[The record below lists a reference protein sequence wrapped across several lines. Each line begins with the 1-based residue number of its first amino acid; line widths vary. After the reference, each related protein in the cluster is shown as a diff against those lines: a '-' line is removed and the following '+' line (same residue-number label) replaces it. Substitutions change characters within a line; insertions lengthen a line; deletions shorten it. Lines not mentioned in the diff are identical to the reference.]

1 MLLGFRTANVRSPR
15 DERARQGR
23 PASGMA
29 AVPTAMHRVGHVIA
43 HELAHVRVPGH
54 GTDFWRLLGR
64 ALPGYEE

>member
-1 MLLGFRTANVRSPR
+1 
-15 DERARQGR
+15 
-23 PASGMA
+23 
-29 AVPTAMHRVGHVIA
+29 MHRVGHVIA